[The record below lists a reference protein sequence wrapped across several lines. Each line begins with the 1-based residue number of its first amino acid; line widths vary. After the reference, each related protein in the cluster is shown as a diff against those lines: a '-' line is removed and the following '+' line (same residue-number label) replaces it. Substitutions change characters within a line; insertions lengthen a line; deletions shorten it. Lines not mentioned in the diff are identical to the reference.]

1 LNEAQRRAS
10 SLAPTLDA
18 PKRYT
23 PTMARPK
30 DPQETRQRLLAAADE
45 VFYAHGIRN
54 SSVDDV
60 AQRAGLTKR
69 TLYYHFPSKDDLAAA
84 YVQQRSDLTL
94 ARQIGAASSVAGPF
108 ASKLAALFDAVE
120 RSATQAGW
128 NGCPFIRTAGEFVD
142 EPRHEAVR
150 HASAHK
156 KSLEAWFQ
164 AELVK
169 DGYTGHQRLARQL
182 MVLVDGAVAQML
194 LHRDP
199 AYVEAA
205 KQAAAALLGN
215 ARRPAAAS
223 R

>member
-1 LNEAQRRAS
+1 
-10 SLAPTLDA
+10 
-18 PKRYT
+18 
-23 PTMARPK
+23 MARPK
-30 DPQETRQRLLAAADE
+30 HPQETRERLLAAADE

-54 SSVDDV
+54 SSVDEV

-69 TLYYHFPSKDDLAAA
+69 TLYYHFPSKDNLAAA
-84 YVQQRSDLTL
+84 YVQRRSDLTL
-94 ARQIGAASSVAGPF
+94 ARQIGVASSVAGPF
-108 ASKLAALFDAVE
+108 LAKVAALFEAVE
-120 RSATQAGW
+120 RSATRAEW

-150 HASAHK
+150 HASQHK
-156 KSLEAWFQ
+156 KNLEAWFQ

-169 DGYTGHQRLARQL
+169 DGYAGHQLLARQI
-182 MVLVDGAVAQML
+182 MVLVDGAVAQSL

-199 AYVEAA
+199 AYAQAA
-205 KQAAAALLGN
+205 KQAAATLLGS